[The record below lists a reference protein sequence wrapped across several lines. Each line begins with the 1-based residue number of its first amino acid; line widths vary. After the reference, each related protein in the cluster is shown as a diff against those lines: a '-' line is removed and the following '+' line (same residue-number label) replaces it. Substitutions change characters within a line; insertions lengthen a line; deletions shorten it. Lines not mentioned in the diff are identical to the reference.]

1 MNNAATEPVIFG
13 ENHLRIEDV
22 LAVAQGRATVRLQ
35 ADSAFRER
43 IARGAQFLDTLLDRE
58 GVIYGVTTGY
68 GDSCV
73 VAVPLHQVEALPQH
87 LFTFHGCGL
96 GKLLDAEATRAVLA
110 ARLRSLTHGM
120 SGVRIELLDRMQ
132 AFLEQDIL
140 PLIPEEGSVGA
151 SGDLT
156 PLSYVAAA
164 LAGEREVMFRG
175 ECRSAAEVHRQLGWT
190 PLTLRPKE
198 ALALMNG
205 TAVMTGLACLAYAR
219 ADYLLKLATRITA
232 LNVVALEGNPEHFD
246 ERLFAAKPHP
256 GQTQVAAWIRQDLAI
271 EAPAAPKAAGSV
283 ASDGAAR
290 RETARP
296 RSLQAVNEQA
306 EPALNAAEP
315 SAVASSGLGLHRLQD
330 RYSIRC
336 APHVLSVLADSLGLL
351 RQFIET
357 ELNSANDNPIIDADN
372 ERVLH
377 GGHFYGGHIA
387 FAMDSLKNL
396 VANVADLLDRQLAL
410 LVDTRY
416 NHGLPSNLSG
426 APAATA
432 MINHGFKAVQ
442 IGTSAWTAEA
452 LKNSMPASVFSRST
466 ECHNQDKVSMGTIA
480 ARDALRSLELTE
492 QVAAA
497 TLIAANQGV
506 WLRQRSEGARPLPT
520 PLHAM
525 HIELGENFPPV
536 IEDRALE
543 GELRLCLERIRAQ
556 HWGLYA

>member
-1 MNNAATEPVIFG
+1 MTTANPESVVFGAAP
-13 ENHLRIEDV
+13 LRLEQV
-22 LAVAQGRATVRLQ
+22 VALARQQAPAQLQ
-35 ADSAFRER
+35 GDDAFRQR
-43 IARGAQFLDTLLDRE
+43 IARGAQFLDSLLDRE

-73 VAVPLHQVEALPQH
+73 VAVPLHQVEALPRH

-96 GKLLDAEATRAVLA
+96 GKLLEPDATRAVLA
-110 ARLRSLTHGM
+110 ARLQSLCQGV
-120 SGVRIELLDRMQ
+120 SGVRLELLERLQ
-132 AFLEQDIL
+132 AFLEHDVL

-156 PLSYVAAA
+156 PLSYIAAT
-164 LAGEREVMFRG
+164 LSGEREVLFRG
-175 ECRSAAEVHRQLGWT
+175 ERRSAADVHRELGWT
-190 PLTLRPKE
+190 PLVLRPKE

-205 TAVMTGLACLAYAR
+205 TAVMTGLACLAYSR
-219 ADYLLKLATRITA
+219 AEYLLQLATRITA
-232 LNVVALEGNPEHFD
+232 MNVIAMQGNPEHFD

-256 GQTQVAAWIRQDLAI
+256 GQFQVAAWLREDLAI
-271 EAPAAPKAAGSV
+271 DAPTAP
-283 ASDGAAR
+283 
-290 RETARP
+290 
-296 RSLQAVNEQA
+296 
-306 EPALNAAEP
+306 
-315 SAVASSGLGLHRLQD
+315 LHRLQD
-330 RYSIRC
+330 RYSLRC
-336 APHVLSVLADSLGLL
+336 APHVLGVLADSLGFL

-357 ELNSANDNPIIDADN
+357 ELNSANDNPIIDGDA

-480 ARDALRSLELTE
+480 ARDAIRSLELTE

-497 TLIAANQGV
+497 TLLAAQQGV
-506 WLRQRSEGARPLPT
+506 WLREQQADARPLP
-520 PLHAM
+520 PALAAM
-525 HIELGENFPPV
+525 HAQLAEDFAPL

-543 GELRLCLERIRAQ
+543 AELRLCLARIRAQ
-556 HWGLYA
+556 HWRLYA